1 MNKVFR
7 IKTGYKCV
15 IQEIEYIDGKRVV
28 IKEDVFA
35 LDGTEVVA
43 ENEKSAKKIFQTTT
57 LRDLGI
63 KPKDCKINAIEYV
76 RDYQ

>member
-7 IKTGYKCV
+7 IKTDYKCV
-15 IQEIEYIDGKRVV
+15 VQVIKYIDGKRVV

-63 KPKDCKINAIEYV
+63 KPKDCKIDGVDYV